1 MLRNKRVVVKISV
14 IVAIMGLALCVTVG
28 WLLKSQYDALLD
40 ERVTQTRVLTEAAV
54 GVATKLQAEVSAGRL
69 TRDQAIE
76 TWKTALNGMTYGDN
90 GYLFAYAVD
99 GINLVLPP
107 RPDLV
112 GKPVVDRGAFL
123 ALQAA
128 ATRGPGGGR
137 LDYVW
142 PRVKGGPPIP
152 KVSWAMEI
160 KAWGALV
167 GTGIFVDDVQ
177 AIFWAKLREAM
188 LIGGLLS
195 AVAIVLVSLISR
207 DLSAVLGD
215 IAQRM
220 ALISGGQVDI
230 AVPNQDRRD
239 EAGAMARSLEVFRGK
254 VAETEHLRGD
264 QERLKASAEA
274 ARKASLVELAK
285 RFEDSVNS
293 VAQAVAK
300 GARTMDENART
311 MFGLANVTR
320 EKASDS
326 SVMSERTNANFQTVA
341 SASEQLSASI
351 REIANQT
358 DKARVTSQQAV
369 ETADQSADRM
379 AGLVSDAEKIGAVIT
394 LIEAI
399 ASQTN
404 LLALNATIEAAR
416 AGDAGKGFA
425 VVAHEVKNLS
435 TQTRKATEDIR
446 GQIERVRASV
456 SAAASDIATISHVIH
471 DIAEAA
477 GAISAA
483 VEEQGAATKEISRSV
498 QEVLSTSESV
508 SHDIR
513 TLAEAARE
521 TETTAG
527 ALRDTAGGLGQAATT
542 LQEKVDGFL
551 GDLRHG

>member
-1 MLRNKRVVVKISV
+1 MLRNKRVVIKISA
-14 IVAIMGLALCVTVG
+14 IVGIMIFALCMAIG
-28 WLLKSQYDALLD
+28 WLLNSEYRSLVN
-40 ERVTQTRVLTEAAV
+40 ERVNLTRGLTETAV
-54 GVATKLQAEVSAGRL
+54 GAATKLLGEATAGKIS
-69 TRDQAIE
+69 RDQAIE
-76 TWKTALNGMTYGDN
+76 SWKTAVTGMVYGKND
-90 GYLFAYAVD
+90 YLFVYDLDGTAV
-99 GINLVLPP
+99 VLPL
-107 RPDLV
+107 RPDMV
-112 GKPVVDRGAFL
+112 GKPAIDMESFRAVRGA
-123 ALQAA
+123 
-128 ATRGPGGGR
+128 ATSRPEGGR
-137 LDYVW
+137 VDYVW
-142 PRVKGGPPIP
+142 PRVKDGPSLP
-152 KVSWAMEI
+152 KVSWAMEV
-160 KAWGALV
+160 KPLGMLV
-167 GTGIFVDDVQ
+167 GTGVYVDDVH
-177 AIFWAKLREAM
+177 AIFWANLREAL

-195 AVAIVLVSLISR
+195 AIAIVLVSLISR

-230 AVPNQDRRD
+230 AVPNQDRGD

-285 RFEDSVNS
+285 RFEDSVNG
-293 VAQAVAK
+293 VTQVVAK
-300 GARTMDENART
+300 GAQAMDENART

-320 EKASDS
+320 EKASQS
-326 SVMSERTNANFQTVA
+326 SVMTERTNANFQTVA
-341 SASEQLSASI
+341 SASEELSASI
-351 REIANQT
+351 REIASQT

-379 AGLVSDAEKIGAVIT
+379 AGLVNDAEKIGAVIA

-425 VVAHEVKNLS
+425 VVANEVKTLS

-456 SAAASDIATISHVIH
+456 SAAASDIANISHIIH

-483 VEEQGAATKEISRSV
+483 VEEQGAATNEIARNV
-498 QEVLSTSESV
+498 QEVLSNSESV
-508 SHDIR
+508 SRDIR
-513 TLAEAARE
+513 TLAEAAQE
-521 TETTAG
+521 TESTAG

-551 GDLRHG
+551 GDLRQG

>member
-40 ERVTQTRVLTEAAV
+40 ERVAQTRGLTEAAA
-54 GVATKLQAEVSAGRL
+54 GVATKLQAEVSAGKIS
-69 TRDQAIE
+69 RDQAIG
-76 TWKTALNGMTYGDN
+76 TWKTALNGMIYGGN
-90 GYLFAYAVD
+90 GYLFAYAMD

-112 GKPVVDRGAFL
+112 GKPAADRGVFL

-128 ATRGPGGGR
+128 ARRGPGGGR
-137 LDYVW
+137 VDYVW
-142 PRVKGGPPIP
+142 PRVKDGPPIP
-152 KVSWAMEI
+152 KVSWAMEVPS
-160 KAWGALV
+160 WDLLV
-167 GTGIFVDDVQ
+167 GTGVYVDDVQ

-195 AVAIVLVSLISR
+195 AVALLLVSLISR

-215 IAQRM
+215 IAKRM
-220 ALISGGQVDI
+220 ALISGGKIDI
-230 AVPNQDRRD
+230 AVPHQDRRD
-239 EAGAMARSLEVFRGK
+239 EAGAMARSLEVFRGT
-254 VAETEHLRGD
+254 VAETEKLRGD

-274 ARKASLVELAK
+274 ARKANLVELAK

-311 MFGLANVTR
+311 MFSLANVTR
-320 EKASDS
+320 EKAGQS
-326 SVMSERTNANFQTVA
+326 SAMSERTNATFQTVA

-379 AGLVSDAEKIGAVIT
+379 AGLVDDAEKIGAVIT
-394 LIEAI
+394 LIETI

-456 SAAASDIATISHVIH
+456 SAAASDIATISDVIH
-471 DIAEAA
+471 DIAKAA
-477 GAISAA
+477 GAISIA
-483 VEEQGAATKEISRSV
+483 VEEQGAATTEISRSV
-498 QEVLSTSESV
+498 QEVLSTSADASR
-508 SHDIR
+508 DIH

-521 TETTAG
+521 TESTAG
-527 ALRDTAGGLGQAATT
+527 ALRDTAGELGQAAAS

-551 GDLRHG
+551 GDLRQG

>member
-1 MLRNKRVVVKISV
+1 
-14 IVAIMGLALCVTVG
+14 
-28 WLLKSQYDALLD
+28 
-40 ERVTQTRVLTEAAV
+40 
-54 GVATKLQAEVSAGRL
+54 
-69 TRDQAIE
+69 
-76 TWKTALNGMTYGDN
+76 
-90 GYLFAYAVD
+90 
-99 GINLVLPP
+99 
-107 RPDLV
+107 
-112 GKPVVDRGAFL
+112 
-123 ALQAA
+123 
-128 ATRGPGGGR
+128 PGGGR
-137 LDYVW
+137 VDYVW
-142 PRVKGGPPIP
+142 PRVKDGPPIP
-152 KVSWAMEI
+152 KVSWAMEVPS
-160 KAWGALV
+160 WDLLV
-167 GTGIFVDDVQ
+167 GTGVYVDDVQ

-195 AVAIVLVSLISR
+195 AVALLLVSLISR

-215 IAQRM
+215 IAKRM
-220 ALISGGQVDI
+220 ALISGGKIDI
-230 AVPNQDRRD
+230 AVPHQDRRD
-239 EAGAMARSLEVFRGK
+239 EAGAMARSLEVFRGT
-254 VAETEHLRGD
+254 VAETEKLRGD

-274 ARKASLVELAK
+274 ARKANLVELAK

-311 MFGLANVTR
+311 MFSLANVTR
-320 EKASDS
+320 EKAGQS
-326 SVMSERTNANFQTVA
+326 SAMSERTNATFQTVA

-379 AGLVSDAEKIGAVIT
+379 AGLVDDAEKIGAVIT
-394 LIEAI
+394 LIETI

-456 SAAASDIATISHVIH
+456 SAAASDIATISDVIH
-471 DIAEAA
+471 DIAKAA
-477 GAISAA
+477 GAISIA
-483 VEEQGAATKEISRSV
+483 VEEQGAATTEISRSV
-498 QEVLSTSESV
+498 QEVLSTSADASR
-508 SHDIR
+508 DIH

-521 TETTAG
+521 TESTAG
-527 ALRDTAGGLGQAATT
+527 ALRDTAGELGQAAAS

-551 GDLRHG
+551 GDLRQG